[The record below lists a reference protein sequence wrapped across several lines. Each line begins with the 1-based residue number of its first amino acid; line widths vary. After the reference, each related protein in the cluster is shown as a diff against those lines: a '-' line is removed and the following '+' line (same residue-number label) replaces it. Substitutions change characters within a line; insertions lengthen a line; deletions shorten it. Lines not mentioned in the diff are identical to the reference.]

1 MSTIKLQPKDWT
13 DILVKIER
21 EYGRAIA
28 LISFAMKRELGFT
41 VRYYKFWQKDDSAT
55 GSYDGYGEHV
65 VEIHLDFDN
74 EAAATYFRLK
84 YL

>member
-13 DILVKIER
+13 AILVKIEQ

-41 VRYYKFWQKDDSAT
+41 VRYHRFWRPGTNDSF
-55 GSYDGYGEHV
+55 GEQIT
-65 VEIHLDFDN
+65 EIHLDFDN
-74 EAAATYFRLK
+74 ESYATHFRLK